1 MVRRFIPLL
10 AVLVLAAAACHAS
23 AAATATSSD
32 PFSVEPTASDSG
44 AMPAAT
50 SVAPD
55 ASPTP
60 PAVPASPPP
69 KQGAPSATC
78 AHGWVTPPADSTL
91 YTDPLG
97 IIRRTDPV
105 KGEFVVV
112 DMRMFHGP
120 ESPPNPEEGY
130 LRDVTRW
137 YIKLYDRSDL
147 SYQGRF
153 LVEEREF
160 GRGLAAVAPY
170 DTHGFRSPD
179 WSGFQFT
186 SENTKR
192 RTYAGLPGAL
202 AGLRYNF
209 VMGGEGLTFRGL
221 PSAVQGCLD
230 GT

>member
-1 MVRRFIPLL
+1 VRRFIPLV
-10 AVLVLAAAACHAS
+10 AILVLAASACHAT
-23 AAATATSSD
+23 AATTAASSD
-32 PFSVEPTASDSG
+32 PFSVVPTPSVSG

-50 SVAPD
+50 SGTPT
-55 ASPTP
+55 ASPTQPALLAKAP
-60 PAVPASPPP
+60 PTH
-69 KQGAPSATC
+69 GAASATC
-78 AHGWVTPPADSTL
+78 VHGWVTPSLDSRL

-105 KGEFVVV
+105 IGQFVVV
-112 DMRMFHGP
+112 DMRYFHGP
-120 ESPPNPEEGY
+120 ESPPNPTEGY
-130 LRDVTRW
+130 LKDVARW

-153 LVEEREF
+153 IVELRQF

-170 DTHGFRSPD
+170 DAHGFRSPD

-186 SENTKR
+186 SQDVAR

-209 VMGGEGLTFRGL
+209 VDGGEGLTFKGL